1 MQMRQSPQL
10 IFNPYVA
17 STLLC
22 IVALFFA
29 YLTAAILGFGLTF
42 PFIGVIAVMAWYG
55 GTRVGVYTT
64 VLAFFMI
71 YFGVVSAGRSTVS
84 DPTWLVFFEALG
96 LLLSWL
102 LGRSRNYEEELHS
115 TKTQLEFIISS
126 ISDGITALDRNLQ
139 PVFANQ
145 AAANMLDYRSPGH
158 IVQTPSPQ
166 LAQHIDIFDEQ
177 GKPIHLDDMP
187 QRKAILQG
195 VGAEMTYVMRMASG
209 EERWIK
215 QKSVPFFDANG
226 EVSLAISV
234 LQDITEQREYAE
246 RLQAEQK
253 RLQSVLDNLPALV
266 GLMTPDGT
274 LTYANRLALQTVEEP
289 NHLINK
295 TLADTSWWNYD
306 PRMQEQARDIV
317 QRAKAG
323 ETVRADVE
331 LRVNTGEHIAVDF
344 MISPILDEDGE
355 VTGLIPAGV
364 DITARKAI
372 ERERVN
378 LMLSLADE
386 RERLKS
392 IFENIP
398 GIVTEMWMENQQV
411 TSRFTSDYAERLLGY
426 PMSKWEE
433 TPTMWQDIMHPEDF
447 ERVSKEVLSAYE
459 QGEGILEYRVY
470 DSKGQLHDLEGHM
483 KVLKWTDNREVLL
496 TINMDVTERKNVA
509 RELARYTQD
518 LKRSNE
524 ELQQFAYVASH
535 DLQEPLRMVTSYMQ
549 LLQQRYKDQL
559 DPDAQEF
566 ISYAVDGASRMKAL
580 IQDLL
585 TYSRVETAA
594 REFLTVNMNDVVKTV
609 QRHLRFSVEETKT
622 SITFDELPKIRADE
636 QQVTQLFQNLI
647 TNAIKFRSD
656 QPPHIHI
663 DAKREGRFWQFC
675 VQDNGIGIDQQYYQR
690 IFIIFQRLHN
700 RSKYPGTGIGLA
712 ICKKVVERHGG
723 NIWVESKP
731 GDGTTFYFTLPAA

>member
-1 MQMRQSPQL
+1 MRQSQQL

-22 IVALFFA
+22 VAALFFA
-29 YLTAAILGFGLTF
+29 YLTEPILGFGPTF
-42 PFIGVIAVMAWYG
+42 PFLAVIAVMAWYG
-55 GTRVGVYTT
+55 GTRTGVYTT
-64 VLAFFMI
+64 VLSFFLI
-71 YFGVVSAGRSTVS
+71 YFGVIMVGKSSTTN
-84 DPTWLVFFEALG
+84 PNWLVFFEALG

-102 LGRSRNYEEELHS
+102 LGRSRNYEEELRS

-166 LAQHIDIFDEQ
+166 LGQHIDIFDEQ
-177 GKPIHLDDMP
+177 GKQVDLDDMP

-195 VGAEMTYVMRMASG
+195 IGAEMTYVMRMASG
-209 EERWIK
+209 EERWVK

-253 RLQSVLDNLPALV
+253 RLQSVLDNLPSFV
-266 GLMTPDGT
+266 GMMTPEGV
-274 LTYANRLALQTVEEP
+274 LTYANRLALDTVDSP
-289 NHLINK
+289 DNVMNK
-295 TLADTSWWNYD
+295 TLADTFWWNYD
-306 PRMQEQARDIV
+306 PRTQEQARDIV
-317 QRAKAG
+317 RRAQAG

-331 LRVNTGEHIAVDF
+331 LRMGHDERMVVDF
-344 MISPILDEDGE
+344 VLSPVVNEEGE
-355 VTGLIPAGV
+355 ITGLIPAGV

-378 LMLSLADE
+378 LLLSLADE
-386 RERLKS
+386 RTRLKS

-398 GIVTEMWMENQQV
+398 GIVTEMWIEDQKV
-411 TSRFTSDYAERLLGY
+411 ISRFTSDYAERLLGY
-426 PMSKWEE
+426 PMSQWEAK
-433 TPTMWQDIMHPEDF
+433 PTMWQDIMHPDDF
-447 ERVSKEVLSAYE
+447 ERVSQDVLAAY
-459 QGEGILEYRVY
+459 QNGEGVIEYRVY
-470 DSKGQLHDLEGHM
+470 DNKGQLHDLEGHM

-496 TINMDVTERKNVA
+496 TINMDVTDRKNAA

-566 ISYAVDGASRMKAL
+566 ISYAVDGATRMKSL

-585 TYSRVETAA
+585 IYSRVETAA
-594 REFLTVNMNDVVKTV
+594 REFSTVDMADVVKTV
-609 QRHLRFSVEETKT
+609 QRHLRFTVEETGAK
-622 SITFDELPKIRADE
+622 ITFDEMPKIRADE
-636 QQVTQLFQNLI
+636 QQITQLFQNLI
-647 TNAIKFRSD
+647 SNAIKFRSD
-656 QPPHIHI
+656 QPPHIYI
-663 DAKREGRFWQFC
+663 GAKREGRFWQFC

-690 IFIIFQRLHN
+690 IFVIFQRLHN

-723 NIWVESKP
+723 NIWVDSKP
-731 GDGTTFYFTLPAA
+731 GEGTTFFFTLPAA